1 MAQFVPFP
9 TVQKIGAA
17 PIRLRLVNKYVALIL
32 NYLHIIFNYF
42 MYDSGGSL
50 KAWTKGLL
58 GRNKQLEI

>member
-1 MAQFVPFP
+1 VAQFVPFP

-32 NYLHIIFNYF
+32 NYLHIIINYF

-50 KAWTKGLL
+50 KA
-58 GRNKQLEI
+58 